1 MSNPLRVLVAGCGN
15 MGASHA
21 RAYHKMPEFEIVGL
35 VSRGPASRAALS
47 QELGGLPQFSDYYE
61 ALETTKPDVV
71 SINTYP
77 ETHGPYA
84 RAALEAGCHVFCEKP
99 LAETV
104 EEAQSIVDAARRHKR
119 KLVVGYILRVHP
131 AWIRFIELARTL
143 GKPLVMRMNL
153 NQQSHGPTWTAHRNL
168 MNSMSPIVDCGV
180 HYVDVMCQMTGAKP
194 VRVSA
199 IGARLSDELKPGMYN
214 YGQLQVTFDDGSVGW
229 YEAGWGPMMSEVAFF
244 VKDVVG
250 PKGCVSIV
258 KDPNETEAVASDDI
272 DSHTK
277 TNCIRVHHSA
287 LDGRNEFVTPDEF
300 INTEDEPDH
309 QGLCDREQAFFLR
322 AIQQDVDLSD
332 HMHDAVNSLRIV
344 LAADES
350 VKTGQVVR
358 CELQIA
364 DCRLQI
370 ARLHALSTR
379 AEQFRRSPQFS
390 AGSKFS
396 ATPLMQYRS
405 PVGGGPSSNT

>member
-1 MSNPLRVLVAGCGN
+1 MSTPIRVLVAGCGN

-21 RAYHKMPEFEIVGL
+21 RAYHRMPEFEIVGL
-35 VSRGPASRAALS
+35 VSRGPASRERLS
-47 QELGGLPQFSDYYE
+47 AELGGLPGFSDYYA
-61 ALETTKPDVV
+61 ALAATRPDAV

-84 RAALEAGCHVFCEKP
+84 RAALDAGCHVFCEKP

-104 EEAQSIVDAARRHKR
+104 EEAQSIVDAARARNR
-119 KLVVGYILRVHP
+119 KLVIGYILRVHP
-131 AWIRFIELARTL
+131 AWVRFIEMARTL

-153 NQQSHGPTWTAHRNL
+153 NQQSRGTAWQSHRNL
-168 MNSMSPIVDCGV
+168 MKSMSPIVDCGV
-180 HYVDVMCQMTGAKP
+180 HYVDVMCQMTGARP

-199 IGARLSDELKPGMYN
+199 IGARLTDDINADMYN

-244 VKDVVG
+244 VKDVIG

-258 KDPNETEAVASDDI
+258 KDPNEATAAASDDI

-277 TNCIRVHHSA
+277 TNSIRLHHA
-287 LDGRNEFVTPDEF
+287 ELTAAGEFARPDEY

-322 AIQQDVDLSD
+322 AIRENVDLSA

-350 VKTGQVVR
+350 VRTGQVVT
-358 CELQIA
+358 L
-364 DCRLQI
+364 
-370 ARLHALSTR
+370 
-379 AEQFRRSPQFS
+379 
-390 AGSKFS
+390 
-396 ATPLMQYRS
+396 
-405 PVGGGPSSNT
+405 

>member
-1 MSNPLRVLVAGCGN
+1 MISPLRVLVAGCGN

-21 RAYHKMPEFEIVGL
+21 RAYHKMPEFEVVGL
-35 VSRGPASRAALS
+35 VSRGPASRGALS
-47 QELGGLPQFSDYYE
+47 KELGGLPEFEDYHA
-61 ALETTKPDVV
+61 ALAATKPDAV

-84 RAALEAGCHVFCEKP
+84 RAAIESGCHVFCEKP

-104 EEAQSIVDAARRHKR
+104 EEAQSIVDAARANRR

-131 AWIRFIELARTL
+131 AWIRFIEIARTL

-153 NQQSHGPTWTAHRNL
+153 NQQSHGPTWDTHRKL
-168 MNSMSPIVDCGV
+168 MESMSPIVDCGV
-180 HYVDVMCQMTGAKP
+180 HYVDVMCQMTGARP

-199 IGARLSDELKPGMYN
+199 VGARLSDELKPGMYN

-244 VKDVVG
+244 VKDVIG

-258 KDPNETEAVASDDI
+258 KDPNETSAKGSDDV

-277 TNCIRVHHSA
+277 TNRIRLHYADIDAS
-287 LDGRNEFVTPDEF
+287 NEFVKPDEL

-309 QGLCDREQAFFLR
+309 QGLCDREQAYFLK

-350 VKTGQVVR
+350 VRTGKIVS
-358 CELQIA
+358 L
-364 DCRLQI
+364 
-370 ARLHALSTR
+370 
-379 AEQFRRSPQFS
+379 
-390 AGSKFS
+390 
-396 ATPLMQYRS
+396 
-405 PVGGGPSSNT
+405 

>member
-1 MSNPLRVLVAGCGN
+1 MTTPLRVLVAGCGN

-21 RAYHKMPEFEIVGL
+21 RAYHKMPAFKVAGV
-35 VSRGPASRAALS
+35 VSRGPASRQAIS
-47 QELGGLPQFSDYYE
+47 KELGGVPEFSDYYA
-61 ALETTKPDVV
+61 ALAETKPDVV

-77 ETHGPYA
+77 ETHAPYA
-84 RAALEAGCHVFCEKP
+84 KAAIEAGCHVFCEKP

-104 EEAQSIVDAARRHKR
+104 EEAQSIVDAARAGRR
-119 KLVVGYILRVHP
+119 KLVIGYILRVHP
-131 AWIRFIELARTL
+131 AWIRFIEIARTL

-153 NQQSHGPTWTAHRNL
+153 NQQSHGPAWNVHRSL

-194 VRVSA
+194 VKVSA
-199 IGARLSDELKPGMYN
+199 VGARLTDDIKPEMYN

-244 VKDVVG
+244 VKDVIG

-258 KDPNETEAVASDDI
+258 KDPNEATAKGSDDI

-277 TNCIRVHHSA
+277 TNCIKLHHS
-287 LDGRNEFVTPDEF
+287 DIDKNNEFVKRDEL

-309 QGLCDREQAFFLR
+309 QGLCDREQAFLLR
-322 AIQQDVDLSD
+322 AIQQDLDLTD
-332 HMHDAVNSLRIV
+332 HMQDAVNSLRIV

-350 VKTGQVVR
+350 VRTGQVV
-358 CELQIA
+358 
-364 DCRLQI
+364 
-370 ARLHALSTR
+370 AL
-379 AEQFRRSPQFS
+379 
-390 AGSKFS
+390 
-396 ATPLMQYRS
+396 
-405 PVGGGPSSNT
+405 